1 MSSGTHGY
9 MPTSNRIRGRKL
21 QDIRARWFAQYP
33 MCAVCHERIA
43 VELDHIHALHLGG
56 AEDEANYQGLCKP
69 CHTAKSLKERGL
81 KPKQTIGSDGWPI

>member
-1 MSSGTHGY
+1 MTD
-9 MPTSNRIRGRKL
+9 RIRGRKL

-81 KPKQTIGSDGWPI
+81 KQRPRIGLDGYPIE